1 MKYLAVLLVKY
12 TFHILAQLLQVV
24 WNISLHLDSGGF
36 KQVIYLRWETA
47 TSLCLSFILFVLK
60 KFKQMNKLAAVS
72 QATLVLT
79 SADLHAYN
87 NSVK

>member
-12 TFHILAQLLQVV
+12 TFDILAQLLQVV

-47 TSLCLSFILFVLK
+47 TSLCV
-60 KFKQMNKLAAVS
+60 
-72 QATLVLT
+72 
-79 SADLHAYN
+79 
-87 NSVK
+87 